1 MTERSHPAGD
11 RHGDLIVERD
21 GPVLR
26 VTFDRPHAHNALTF
40 AMYEGLHDA
49 CVTADADPGIRVLV
63 VRGAGGRAF
72 VSGTDIAQFAGF
84 DGPDGVAY
92 EERITRVVRRLE
104 DTAVPTVAAIDGYC
118 IGGGLALAA
127 ACDLRIATRAS
138 RFGVP
143 IARTLGNCLSMDTIA
158 LLVSHLGRSRAL
170 DMLLRARLLDAA
182 EAAAAGFVTQ
192 LAEDAAG
199 LDAVLADTVRTLASH
214 APLSMW
220 ASKQMLTRLRR
231 AGLPDGDDIVE
242 RVYGSADFQDAVAAF
257 AAKERPT
264 WKGE

>member
-1 MTERSHPAGD
+1 MS
-11 RHGDLIVERD
+11 DLIVERD
-21 GPVLR
+21 GPVLQ
-26 VTFDRPHAHNALTF
+26 VTFNRPQAHNALTF
-40 AMYEGLHDA
+40 DMYEGLHDA
-49 CVTADADPGIRVLV
+49 CVTADSDPEIRVLV
-63 VRGAGGRAF
+63 VRGAGGKAF
-72 VSGTDIAQFAGF
+72 VSGTDIAQFAEF
-84 DGPDGVAY
+84 DGADGVKY

-118 IGGGLALAA
+118 VGGGLALAA

-138 RFGVP
+138 RFGIP

-170 DMLLRARLLDAA
+170 DMLLRARLLSA
-182 EAAAAGFVTQ
+182 EEAGAAGFVTQ
-192 LAEDAAG
+192 LADDAAG
-199 LDAVLADTVRTLASH
+199 LDAALGDTVTALASH
-214 APLSMW
+214 APLTMW

-242 RVYGSADFQDAVAAF
+242 RVYGSADFHGAVAAF

>member
-1 MTERSHPAGD
+1 MNE
-11 RHGDLIVERD
+11 LLVERD
-21 GPVLR
+21 GPVLQI
-26 VTFDRPHAHNALTF
+26 TFNRPQAHNALTF
-40 AMYEGLHDA
+40 AMYEGLADA
-49 CVTADADPGIRVLV
+49 CATADDDPDIRVLV
-63 VRGAGGRAF
+63 LRGAGGKAF

-84 DGPDGVAY
+84 DGADGVAY

-104 DTAVPTVAAIDGYC
+104 DTAVPTVAAVDGYC

-127 ACDLRIATRAS
+127 ACDLRIATSAS

-158 LLVSHLGRSRAL
+158 LVEGHLGRSRTL
-170 DMLLRARLLDAA
+170 DMLLRARLLTAA
-182 EAAAAGFVTQ
+182 ETHAAGFVTQ

-199 LDAVLADTVRTLASH
+199 LDAALATTTTDLASH

-220 ASKQMLTRLRR
+220 ATKQMLTRLRR
-231 AGLPDGDDIVE
+231 AALPDGDDVVE
-242 RVYGSADFQDAVAAF
+242 RVYGSGDFQAAVAAF